1 MQSVLKRG
9 VICGIL
15 KKIGNRYSLPIGN
28 KIAQQEI
35 ATQEIGLLDLYCQ
48 RKVQR
53 STCRRRRIRRGTCKC
68 GRRSARRR
76 SRGCGTRTCRRR
88 RQRRRRRCTCRGFGK
103 RARNRKTKSRTEY
116 NLGDDKLTRSDQN
129 ATETTAAVG
138 IEPSYSNM
146 LHVE

>member
-1 MQSVLKRG
+1 MRSVLKRG
-9 VICGIL
+9 LTCGIL
-15 KKIGNRYSLPIGN
+15 KKIGNRYSLPIDN

-53 STCRRRRIRRGTCKC
+53 STCRRRRVRRGNCKC
-68 GRRSARRR
+68 GRRRARRR
-76 SRGCGTRTCRRR
+76 SRGCGTRSCANR

-103 RARNRKTKSRTEY
+103 GARNRKIKSRTEY
-116 NLGDDKLTRSDQN
+116 NLGDDKLTRSDQS
-129 ATETTAAVG
+129 ATEATAAIG